1 MEKFQKYCLSVLLV
15 IICSNIS
22 AQISSGNLR
31 SEDSKQLYE
40 IYNQFLNSKESHAL
54 EKIFLNEKSRRK
66 FAINDKQNAGDILG
80 NIFSKKNQNYSH
92 HHKTGIA
99 FSEKEKHCQILINFL
114 KESKENVFA
123 EVLYFKSKVSKIRNK
138 DYLDLVA

>member
-1 MEKFQKYCLSVLLV
+1 MEKFHKYCLSVLLV

-22 AQISSGNLR
+22 AQISSGNLK
-31 SEDSKQLYE
+31 SEDCKQLYE
-40 IYNQFLNSKESHAL
+40 IYNQFLNSKDSHAL

-66 FAINDKQNAGDILG
+66 FAISDKQNAVDLLR
-80 NIFSKKNQNYSH
+80 NLFSKKNQKHSD
-92 HHKTGIA
+92 TA

-138 DYLDLVA
+138 DYLDTAV

>member
-31 SEDSKQLYE
+31 SEDCKQLYE

-66 FAINDKQNAGDILG
+66 FAISDKQNAVDLLG
-80 NIFSKKNQNYSH
+80 NIFFKKNQNYS

-114 KESKENVFA
+114 KVSKENVFA

-138 DYLDLVA
+138 DYLDLIA

>member
-1 MEKFQKYCLSVLLV
+1 MEKFHKYCLSVLLV

-31 SEDSKQLYE
+31 SEDCKQLYE
-40 IYNQFLNSKESHAL
+40 IYNQFLNSKDSNAL

-66 FAINDKQNAGDILG
+66 LRISDKKNAVDLLG
-80 NIFSKKNQNYSH
+80 SIFSHKNQNYSY
-92 HHKTGIA
+92 HKIDTS
-99 FSEKEKHCQILINFL
+99 FFEKEKHCQILINFL

-123 EVLYFKSKVSKIRNK
+123 EDLYFKSKVSKIRNK
-138 DYLDLVA
+138 DYLDVVV

>member
-31 SEDSKQLYE
+31 SEDCKQLYE

-66 FAINDKQNAGDILG
+66 FAISDKQNAIDLLG
-80 NIFSKKNQNYSH
+80 NIFSKKNKNYS

-99 FSEKEKHCQILINFL
+99 FSEKERHCQILINFL
-114 KESKENVFA
+114 KESKENIFA

>member
-31 SEDSKQLYE
+31 SEDCKQLYE

-66 FAINDKQNAGDILG
+66 FAISDKQNAVDLLG

-92 HHKTGIA
+92 HKTGIA
-99 FSEKEKHCQILINFL
+99 FSEKERHCQILINFL

-138 DYLDLVA
+138 DYLDLVV

>member
-31 SEDSKQLYE
+31 SEDCKQLSE

-66 FAINDKQNAGDILG
+66 FAINDKQNAIDLLG
-80 NIFSKKNQNYSH
+80 NIFSKKNQNYSY
-92 HHKTGIA
+92 HKTCIT
-99 FSEKEKHCQILINFL
+99 FSEKEKHGQILINFL
-114 KESKENVFA
+114 KESKENIFA
-123 EVLYFKSKVSKIRNK
+123 EVIYFKSKGSKIRNK
-138 DYLDLVA
+138 DYLDVVV

>member
-1 MEKFQKYCLSVLLV
+1 MEKFHKYCLSVLLV

-31 SEDSKQLYE
+31 SEDCKQLYE
-40 IYNQFLNSKESHAL
+40 IYNQFLNSKDSHAL

-66 FAINDKQNAGDILG
+66 FAISDKQNAADLLG
-80 NIFSKKNQNYSH
+80 NLFSKKNQKHS
-92 HHKTGIA
+92 HHKTDTA

-114 KESKENVFA
+114 KGSKENVFA

-138 DYLDLVA
+138 DYLDTAV

>member
-1 MEKFQKYCLSVLLV
+1 MEKFHKYCLSVLLV

-22 AQISSGNLR
+22 AQISNGTIR
-31 SEDSKQLYE
+31 SEDCKQLYE
-40 IYNQFLNSKESHAL
+40 IYNQFLNSKDSNAL
-54 EKIFLNEKSRRK
+54 KNIFLNEKSRRK
-66 FAINDKQNAGDILG
+66 LSISGKHNAGDILG
-80 NIFSKKNQNYSH
+80 DIFIKKSQNYSYP
-92 HHKTGIA
+92 KIVIA